1 MQHFIMHFIIHSWIC
16 VTLLSTTLSRVRKS
30 SNVLIFISSIY
41 IPLYLLGY
49 GKKIFTLEN
58 NIIYILI
65 YLFIIGYYIYV
76 IFRILDIKKKKVWI
90 HKANLRRERFCNVL
104 SNILSDELSRI
115 SLFSSSAINHQRIE
129 RIT

>member
-1 MQHFIMHFIIHSWIC
+1 MQHFIVHFIIHSWIC

-49 GKKIFTLEN
+49 GKKLFTLAN

-65 YLFIIGYYIYV
+65 YLFIYNWILYI
-76 IFRILDIKKKKVWI
+76 
-90 HKANLRRERFCNVL
+90 CN
-104 SNILSDELSRI
+104 I
-115 SLFSSSAINHQRIE
+115 
-129 RIT
+129 

>member
-16 VTLLSTTLSRVRKS
+16 VTLLSTTLFRVRKS

-41 IPLYLLGY
+41 IILYLLGY
-49 GKKIFTLEN
+49 GKKLFTLAN

-76 IFRILDIKKKKVWI
+76 IFRILDIKKKK
-90 HKANLRRERFCNVL
+90 
-104 SNILSDELSRI
+104 
-115 SLFSSSAINHQRIE
+115 AIK
-129 RIT
+129 